1 MAAPGKM
8 GKGQQPVLD
17 RSKASDLNMAV
28 LRRIDPQ
35 IEEVRSRCQESAAN
49 TQIASLLLLWLV
61 AGVGLP

>member
-35 IEEVRSRCQESAAN
+35 IEEV
-49 TQIASLLLLWLV
+49 
-61 AGVGLP
+61 

>member
-35 IEEVRSRCQESAAN
+35 IEEVRSGCPVCCQHR
-49 TQIASLLLLWLV
+49 IASLLLL
-61 AGVGLP
+61 